1 MSAVATPSPGPGV
14 RVRVGFP
21 NGGAP
26 MIYRFA
32 DCEVDTDAYELRRA
46 GEPVPVEPQVFEV
59 ITHLLAHPGRL
70 VTKEELLDHV
80 WGSRF
85 VSESALTSRVK
96 DARRALGDDG
106 QRQDVIR
113 TVHGR
118 GYRFVAE
125 LAEPAEGSS
134 DADASSTPLAA
145 LPPITSIPRTHYARS
160 GDASIAYQVVGSGD
174 RDIVF
179 IPGFVSNIELNWE
192 FEPMAAFFSGLARL
206 GRLVIFDK
214 RGTGLSDR
222 VPVSEILPLEQRM
235 DDVRAVMDAAGSE
248 RATLVGISEGG
259 PLALLFAA
267 TYPDRVDRLVL
278 CNSYARR
285 FRDDIPELA
294 AAAREVW
301 GSGGAFAMLAPSWRT
316 REAKR
321 FLARYERHSA
331 TPDAAGHLIALCR
344 DIDVRSVL
352 SSVHAPTRVVHHRD
366 DEMIPLRNGEE
377 LAAGLPDAELVV
389 LEGRDHFVFVDH
401 EAVLGAVESF
411 LAGTSPAQ
419 VPERILTTVLFA
431 DVVDSTAM
439 VERLG
444 DARWAAILADFFDR
458 ARGCL
463 SRFRG
468 DEVVT
473 TGDGFLATFDGPA
486 RAIRCGMAI
495 QEAMRGDLDLRIG
508 VHTAEVERLG
518 DDIAGVGVH
527 IGARV
532 TSAATPGEVWLTRTV
547 RDLVAGSGL
556 CFEPRGTHRFKGITE
571 PWELHAARP

>member
-1 MSAVATPSPGPGV
+1 MSAATVSNPDARFGLRIRSSY
-14 RVRVGFP
+14 
-21 NGGAP
+21 GGAP
-26 MIYRFA
+26 MIYRF
-32 DCEVDTDAYELRRA
+32 DECEVDTDAYEVRRGGA
-46 GEPVPVEPQVFEV
+46 PVQVEPQVFEV
-59 ITHLLAHPGRL
+59 IAHLLANRDRL
-70 VTKEELLDHV
+70 VTKEELLDQV

-106 QRQDVIR
+106 QRQGVIR

-125 LAEPAEGSS
+125 LTEPSVD
-134 DADASSTPLAA
+134 DAPSPSPSA
-145 LPPITSIPRTHYARS
+145 LVPAPPAITSIPRTRYARS
-160 GDASIAYQVVGSGD
+160 GNASIAYQVVGSGD

-192 FEPMAAFFSGLARL
+192 YEPMAAFFSGLARL
-206 GRLVIFDK
+206 GRLILFDK

-222 VPVSEILPLEQRM
+222 VAVTDILPLEQRM

-278 CNSYARR
+278 CNSYVSR
-285 FRDDIPELA
+285 FRDDIPQLA
-294 AAAREVW
+294 AAARDAW
-301 GSGGAFAMLAPSWRT
+301 GSGAAFATLAPSWRT
-316 REAKR
+316 AEAKR

-331 TPDAAGHLIALCR
+331 TPDAAEHLIALCH
-344 DIDVRSVL
+344 DIDVSSVL
-352 SSVHAPTRVVHHRD
+352 PSVHAPTRVVHHRD
-366 DEMIPLRNGEE
+366 DEMIPLRNGQA
-377 LAAGLPDAELVV
+377 LADGLPDAELVV

-411 LAGTSPAQ
+411 LTGAPPAH

-431 DVVDSTAM
+431 DVADSTGT

-444 DARWAAILADFFDR
+444 DARWAAILADFFER
-458 ARGCL
+458 ARTCL

-468 DEVVT
+468 EEVVT

-486 RAIRCGMAI
+486 RAVRCGMAI
-495 QEAMRGDLDLRIG
+495 QEAIGGDLNLRIG

-518 DDIAGVGVH
+518 EDIAGVGVH

-532 TSAATPGEVWLTRTV
+532 MSAATPGEVWLTRTV

-556 CFEPRGTHRFKGITE
+556 CFEPRGTHRFKGISE

>member
-1 MSAVATPSPGPGV
+1 MSAAAVSNPDARVGV
-14 RVRVGFP
+14 RVRFSH
-21 NGGAP
+21 GGAP
-26 MIYRFA
+26 MIHRFGG
-32 DCEVDTDAYELRRA
+32 CEVDTDAYELRRD
-46 GEPVPVEPQVFEV
+46 GEPVQVEPQVFEV
-59 ITHLLAHPGRL
+59 IAHLLANRDRL
-70 VTKEELLDHV
+70 VTKEELLDKV

-106 QRQDVIR
+106 QRQGVIR

-125 LAEPAEGSS
+125 MTEPAVDGGPPPSPPVS
-134 DADASSTPLAA
+134 AP
-145 LPPITSIPRTHYARS
+145 PPIRSIPRTHYARS
-160 GDASIAYQVVGSGD
+160 GNASIAYQVVGSGE

-192 FEPMAAFFSGLARL
+192 FEPMVAFFSGLARL
-206 GRLVIFDK
+206 GRLVLFDK

-222 VPVSEILPLEQRM
+222 VPVTEILPLEQRM

-278 CNSYARR
+278 CNSYVRR
-285 FRDDIPELA
+285 FRDDIPQLAVAARDVWGTGGALA
-294 AAAREVW
+294 A
-301 GSGGAFAMLAPSWRT
+301 LAPSWRS
-316 REAKR
+316 RDFKR

-331 TPDAAGHLIALCR
+331 TPDAAEHLIALCH
-344 DIDVRSVL
+344 DIDVSSVL
-352 SSVHAPTRVVHHRD
+352 PSVHAPTRVVHHRD
-366 DEMIPLRNGEE
+366 DEMIPLRNGEA
-377 LAAGLPDAELVV
+377 LADGLPDAELVV

-401 EAVLGAVESF
+401 EAVLGAIESF
-411 LAGTSPAQ
+411 LTGAPPAQ
-419 VPERILTTVLFA
+419 LPERILTTVLFA
-431 DVVDSTAM
+431 DVVDSTGT

-444 DARWAAILADFFDR
+444 DTRWAAILADFFDR
-458 ARGCL
+458 ARSCL
-463 SRFRG
+463 ARFRG

-486 RAIRCGMAI
+486 RAVRCGMAI
-495 QEAMRGDLDLRIG
+495 QESIGGDLSLRIG

-556 CFEPRGTHRFKGITE
+556 CFEPRGTHRFKGISE